1 MERNMRCYFMRDGHI
16 VDVEGLPG
24 LSDADAIARGRELFE
39 KRKARADGFEI
50 WDMARVVIQCPPPK
64 TAEIIPI
71 SSKRSA

>member
-16 VDVEGLPG
+16 VGVEALPG
-24 LSDADAIARGRELFE
+24 LSDADAIARGRELFKE
-39 KRKARADGFEI
+39 RKAPTDGFEI

-71 SSKRSA
+71 SSRRSA